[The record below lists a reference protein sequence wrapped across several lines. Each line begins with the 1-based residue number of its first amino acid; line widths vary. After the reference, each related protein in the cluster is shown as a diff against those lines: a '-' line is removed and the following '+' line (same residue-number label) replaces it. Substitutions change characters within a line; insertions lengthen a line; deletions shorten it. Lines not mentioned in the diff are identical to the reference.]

1 MVCNI
6 ITIKGGIGMRNKK
19 SFLKFLLLSGIGIF
33 VFFVPVSIGGRNTIP
48 LDHIIV
54 FFKKEFPATSRW
66 IALGLLFYG
75 SISPFFSDRYKKS
88 LSDSIFSI
96 LKVFGFVF
104 ALMIITGKG
113 FKVVLEPSIGG
124 FLFDKL
130 VVSVGLIV
138 PVGAIFLSFLID
150 YGLLEFI
157 GVLMQ
162 PFMKPVFKTPGRSA
176 IDAVASFVGSY
187 SIGLLITDRVYKK
200 GVYSTKEA
208 VIIATGFSTVSA
220 TFMII
225 VCKTLNL
232 MAFWNTYFWATMLV
246 TFTTTAITARLY
258 PITRFSEKKKIDER
272 KIEVSLNKAIE
283 EAINASTKSGSV
295 LKNIKQN
302 FIDGIKL
309 AGEILP
315 SIMSIGLIGLVLA
328 DKTNFFDILGYVF
341 YPLTY
346 LLHSAQPVLL
356 AKASALSIS
365 EMYLPVLI
373 SAKGFVETRFV
384 VAILSVSSILFFSA
398 SIPCILAT
406 TIPIKIKDIVLIWF
420 ERVVISLLLAIP
432 ITKFLIILNVIH

>member
-1 MVCNI
+1 M
-6 ITIKGGIGMRNKK
+6 KDRKA
-19 SFLKFLLLSGIGIF
+19 FLKFLFLSLIGIF
-33 VFFVPVSIGGRNTIP
+33 VFFVPITVSGKKTIP

-54 FFKKEFPATSRW
+54 FFRHYFPELSKLIAFLLL
-66 IALGLLFYG
+66 ALGSFY
-75 SISPFFSDRYKKS
+75 PVFSKEYKKS
-88 LSDSIFSI
+88 ITDLVFTI
-96 LKVFGFVF
+96 LKVFGFIF
-104 ALMIITGKG
+104 AVMIITGKG

-150 YGLLEFI
+150 YGLLEFV

-232 MAFWNTYFWATMLV
+232 MAFWNTYFWV
-246 TFTTTAITARLY
+246 TLFITFATTAITARLY
-258 PITRFSEKKKIDER
+258 PVTGFSEKKKIDEK
-272 KIEVSLNKAIE
+272 KIEVSFKKAIE
-283 EAINASTKSGSV
+283 EAVNASTKSGSV

-309 AGEILP
+309 AGQILP

-328 DKTNFFDILGYVF
+328 DRTNFFDIFGYVF

-373 SAKGFVETRFV
+373 SAKGLIETRFV

-406 TIPIKIKDIVLIWF
+406 SIPLKVRDIVLIWF
-420 ERVVISLLLAIP
+420 ERVVISLFLAIP
-432 ITKFLIILNVIH
+432 LTKILILLNVIH